1 VLRTGLLL
9 KKKPFGPFIAPLSPP
24 SAAALKRRTG
34 EEEKMAFSRRQEP
47 SLSYT
52 LKQIADLVGGQVVGD
67 GQVLVS
73 GMNSL
78 AEAQEGEISFF
89 FDRRY
94 EGSLRSTRASALL
107 VAAFTDL
114 YAGPQVVV
122 SRPALVHVKVAG
134 LFCFPGPSFSG
145 ISDRAL
151 IHKSSVIGRDTTVFP
166 LVYIGEEA
174 SIGDKVTLFP
184 GVFVGD
190 RVRIGHRTVI
200 YPNVTILERCI
211 VGNDVTVHAGTVIG
225 SDGFGYAREGPKNVK
240 IPQIGIVQIDDE
252 VEIGANNCI
261 DRATL
266 GKTWIKRGVKTDNLV
281 QIAHNVV
288 VGEDTIIVAQAGI
301 AGSARIGKEVVLGG
315 QVGISDHVHIHDR
328 VMVGSQAGV
337 HGEVKTGEI
346 VSGTPAIPHRVWL
359 RTSGLLPRLPD
370 LRERLRELEK
380 KVKKLESQIKS
391 ETAE

>member
-1 VLRTGLLL
+1 
-9 KKKPFGPFIAPLSPP
+9 
-24 SAAALKRRTG
+24 
-34 EEEKMAFSRRQEP
+34 
-47 SLSYT
+47 LSYT
-52 LKQIADLVGGQVVGD
+52 LKHIADLVGGQVIGN
-67 GQVLVS
+67 GQVLIS

-78 AEAQEGEISFF
+78 AEAEEGEISFF
-89 FDRRY
+89 VDRRY
-94 EGSLRSTRASALL
+94 AQSLRSTRASALL

-122 SRPALVHVKVAG
+122 SRPALAHARVAR
-134 LFCFPGPSFSG
+134 LFSFPGPSFSG
-145 ISDRAL
+145 ISDQAL
-151 IHKSSVIGRDTTVFP
+151 IHKSSVIGRNTTVFP

-174 SIGDKVTLFP
+174 VIGDDVTLFP

-211 VGNDVTVHAGTVIG
+211 IGNDVAVHAGTVIG
-225 SDGFGYAREGPKNVK
+225 SDGFGYVRDGSKNVK

-261 DRATL
+261 DRAAL

-288 VGEDTIIVAQAGI
+288 IGEDTIIVAQAAI
-301 AGSARIGKEVVLGG
+301 AGSAQLGREVVLGG
-315 QVGISDHVHIHDR
+315 QAGISDHAHVEDR
-328 VMVGSQAGV
+328 AMVGSQAGV
-337 HGEVKTGEI
+337 AKLVKSGEI
-346 VSGTPAIPHRVWL
+346 VSGSPAMPHRLWL

-370 LRERLRELEK
+370 FSERLRKLEK
-380 KVKKLESQIKS
+380 KVEKLENQIKS
-391 ETAE
+391 KTAE